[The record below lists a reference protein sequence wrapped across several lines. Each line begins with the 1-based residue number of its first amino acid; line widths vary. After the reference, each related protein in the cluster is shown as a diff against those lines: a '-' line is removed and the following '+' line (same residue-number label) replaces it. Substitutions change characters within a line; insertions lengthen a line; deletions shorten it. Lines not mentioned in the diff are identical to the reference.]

1 MPQCAAC
8 GKKVCPEEPRI
19 TLNKVWHKCCFRC
32 NKCNCDLNADFARV
46 YKGEIYC
53 HSCFKMFRKYCSFE
67 GEDETATI
75 EEHYDPCC
83 SSSSHNC
90 CRLSPTHSDDCFLCK
105 NKRRSCR
112 SGCHALPRE
121 LANYCNRNPVGDKRI
136 TPLCLKDHCRPCVH
150 PVFPCQQP
158 KSRCGFS
165 RRKCPVISCMSR
177 SSSCLDKAA
186 RSLSK
191 RRECSDSCESLEKF
205 GGCRRV
211 CNARKSCGETRYG
224 CQNKMHCCD
233 NNRNHKYTGCAP
245 CRRCGHK
252 VYAAEI
258 VLTSYGAYH
267 NSCFSCYSCLKPL
280 DATNVEEHC
289 GEIFCRRCYKK
300 HFGFNNYGFR
310 NRVF

>member
-1 MPQCAAC
+1 MPQCAGC
-8 GKKVCPEEPRI
+8 GKKVCPDEPRI

-53 HSCFKMFRKYCSFE
+53 HSCFKIFRKYCSFE
-67 GEDETATI
+67 GEDEAATI
-75 EEHYDPCC
+75 EEQCEPCT
-83 SSSSHNC
+83 SSSHNFC
-90 CRLSPTHSDDCFLCK
+90 KVSPTHSEDFFACRNRRKGCK
-105 NKRRSCR
+105 GASP
-112 SGCHALPRE
+112 ALPRE
-121 LANYCNRNPVGDKRI
+121 LANYFNRNPVGDKRI
-136 TPLCLKDHCRPCVH
+136 CPPTGLKDRCRPCPF
-150 PVFPCQQP
+150 PVYQCQP
-158 KSRCGFS
+158 KSRSGLR
-165 RRKCPVISCMSR
+165 RRKCPVTCASR
-177 SSSCLDKAA
+177 SSSCLDRAA

-191 RRECSDSCESLEKF
+191 RRELTDSCESF
-205 GGCRRV
+205 GRQT
-211 CNARKSCGETRYG
+211 ARTSCGEPRYG
-224 CQNKMHCCD
+224 CQNKMHCD
-233 NNRNHKYTGCAP
+233 VNRCHKYTGCAP

-280 DATNVEEHC
+280 DAANVEEHC

-310 NRVF
+310 NRVY